1 METIATRLAQ
11 TNWSFTFASLV
22 DAVAFILS
30 HYPGLRTNHS
40 EDAHLP
46 SRAYLQLV
54 ALPLLV
60 ANMSVAWAR
69 DVVAERGYERTTV
82 DQELV
87 ERVLVRTNLLL
98 SGTGIRLMPS
108 WRADSGSGQDGFPV
122 YLVKSAAKGPET
134 PAAVPYGCTCV
145 FVNPTVL
152 ADWVASN
159 SSGSGRL
166 ELDRGNFLV
175 FVLLHEAGH
184 LAKSTPAAVFERGD
198 VSQLNIEPSKAK
210 AAEEGADDF
219 AAEVLKRRAR
229 QAQVNEVSID
239 ANWVVNELTK
249 LSWNMQAFRSLDE
262 FSAFA
267 VGKPS
272 VFFDNGYSHPN
283 LSWRILRVN
292 YLIQQSKEARY
303 LLDSFEDARRRG
315 ADPKPLY
322 QRK

>member
-1 METIATRLAQ
+1 MFSSR
-11 TNWSFTFASLV
+11 
-22 DAVAFILS
+22 
-30 HYPGLRTNHS
+30 
-40 EDAHLP
+40 AHL
-46 SRAYLQLV
+46 QV
-54 ALPLLV
+54 FALSLLV
-60 ANMSVAWAR
+60 ANMSPAGAR

-87 ERVLVRTNLLL
+87 GRVLVRTNLLL
-98 SGTGIRLMPS
+98 TGTGIRLEPS
-108 WRADSGSGQDGFPV
+108 WQEDTISGRTGFPV
-122 YLVKSAAKGPET
+122 YLVKSASKALET
-134 PAAVPYGCTCV
+134 PAAVPYGCRCV

-152 ADWVASN
+152 ADWVKSN
-159 SSGSGRL
+159 SLGSGRL

-184 LAKSTPAAVFERGD
+184 LAKSTSAAVFEHGD
-198 VSQLNIEPSKAK
+198 MSQLNIEPSKSK
-210 AAEEGADDF
+210 AAEEEADDF

-239 ANWVVNELTK
+239 ANWVLNELTK

-262 FSAFA
+262 FGAFA

-283 LSWRILRVN
+283 LAWRILRVN
-292 YLIQQSKEARY
+292 YLIQQSKEAQY
-303 LLDSFEDARRRG
+303 LLDAFKDARRRG